1 MVVEFVFNIKGDYIM
16 IKKALISGV
25 VFSSMLLVGCNGENE
40 EVTELVVSDSEEEA
54 VDALTNEE
62 NDEINLLSELQTEIL
77 AAITEETEID
87 HEAIAI
93 MLGGNLKEMSI
104 SVSFPKDLKV
114 DDTEIQQII
123 EDSIQRASETE
134 NVAINEEN
142 VTITIEKY

>member
-1 MVVEFVFNIKGDYIM
+1 M

>member
-1 MVVEFVFNIKGDYIM
+1 M
-16 IKKALISGV
+16 IKKAIISGV
-25 VFSSMLLVGCNGENE
+25 VFSSILLVGCNGEKE
-40 EVTELVVSDSEEEA
+40 ELTELVVSDSEEEA
-54 VDALTNEE
+54 VDASTNEE
-62 NDEINLLSELQTEIL
+62 NDEINLLSELQIEIL

-123 EDSIQRASETE
+123 EDSIQRVSETE
-134 NVAINEEN
+134 NVAIKEEN
-142 VTITIEKY
+142 VSITIEKY